1 MLCCDVSIYEVKW
14 GDRKLEEDRNS
25 ASALTALP
33 SQAPW
38 PVANP
43 AQGELVGVLCSP
55 HLSPRAGPVLGL
67 LLVSVLSSLYA
78 IRRVQLIASGT
89 PCQLL
94 AHGINP
100 HSLCFSSC
108 QLILG
113 VILKKAGLKE
123 VEQDLPASFPAVSW
137 RTILFK
143 VPPAAPIPAA
153 VSRRC
158 VFWDTRFWPCDRIFR
173 FFISIFIQFISELV
187 Y

>member
-1 MLCCDVSIYEVKW
+1 MLRCDVSLYEGRW
-14 GDRKLEEDRNS
+14 GDRKLEQDRSS
-25 ASALTALP
+25 ASALTALRHRP
-33 SQAPW
+33 PDLCT
-38 PVANP
+38 NP
-43 AQGELVGVLCSP
+43 ARAERWAFSALLTWVLAQV
-55 HLSPRAGPVLGL
+55 LSWAFCLCL
-67 LLVSVLSSLYA
+67 CLSSLYA
-78 IRRVQLIASGT
+78 IRHVQLIASGT

-123 VEQDLPASFPAVSW
+123 VEKDLPASFPAVSW

-153 VSRRC
+153 VSRHC

-173 FFISIFIQFISELV
+173 FFISIFIQFSSKLV